1 MKIYC
6 VNYKIYVR
14 QKTMSVVGLITEYN
28 PFHKGH
34 EYHIEKA
41 KELTGASNALV
52 VMSGNYVQR
61 GTPAFLDKYSRTTMA
76 LNHGAD
82 LVLELP
88 LPFSCSSAEY
98 FALSAV
104 TILNKTG
111 IVDFIC
117 FGAETEDLSILE
129 KIAKTLIDAKNNEE
143 HSLNILIKDIL
154 KTGVNYASAR
164 SQAICKYF
172 NDSTIENIISMPNNI
187 LAIEYLKAL
196 LVLDSKIKPI
206 LLKRTNASYHHDE
219 ANDYMYSAS
228 SVRNNIENSDTLSA
242 LCKFDKIY
250 KDNYNKN
257 YPIKEND
264 FDRILAEKLIYNIH
278 NNVDLSIYSNIDNQ
292 LANRIANVFK
302 ESSYRGWNDFA
313 MKIKNKNI
321 TYTAICRGLLS
332 ILLDLKQVDFNEY
345 LDNDICNFVRILGFN
360 ISASPLLNQIKNNC
374 HITTYG
380 QLSEINNNDALNKT
394 DLKLINQAIYADELY
409 NSVTSLKFNSE
420 IPNEYRRKIIIK

>member
-1 MKIYC
+1 
-6 VNYKIYVR
+6 
-14 QKTMSVVGLITEYN
+14 MSVVGLITEYN

-41 KELTGASNALV
+41 KELTGASGALV

-61 GTPAFLDKYSRTTMA
+61 GTPAFLDKYSRTTIA

-82 LVLELP
+82 LVFELP

-104 TILNKTG
+104 TILNKTE
-111 IVDFIC
+111 IVDYIC
-117 FGAETEDLSILE
+117 FGAETDDLSTLE

-172 NDSTIENIISMPNNI
+172 NDSTIESIISMPNNI
-187 LAIEYLKAL
+187 LAIEYLKAIHL
-196 LVLDSKIKPI
+196 LNSNIKPVLI
-206 LLKRTNASYHHDE
+206 KRTNASYHHNKS
-219 ANDYMYSAS
+219 NDYMYSAS
-228 SVRNNIENSDTLSA
+228 SVRNSIENDDTLSA
-242 LCKFDKIY
+242 LWDFDKIY
-250 KDNYNKN
+250 KECYNTN

-264 FDRILAEKLIYNIH
+264 FDRILAEKLIFNIH
-278 NNVDLSIYSNIDNQ
+278 NNIDLSIYNNIDEQ
-292 LANRIANVFK
+292 LANRIAKVFK
-302 ESSYRGWNDFA
+302 ESSYRGWNDFS

-332 ILLDLKQVDFNEY
+332 ILLNIKQCDFNEY
-345 LDNDICNFVRILGFN
+345 LDNDICNFVRILGFKA
-360 ISASPLLNQIKNNC
+360 SASKLLNQIKNNGKI
-374 HITTYG
+374 ITFG
-380 QLSEINNNDALNKT
+380 QLSELNDNEIINDT
-394 DLKLINQAIYADELY
+394 DLKLIKQGIYADELY
-409 NSVTSLKFNSE
+409 NSVTALKFKSE